1 MKKLISKKMRKKNS
15 RIIVIR
21 RNYKDTMITT
31 IMNNYEDSID
41 ADNDE
46 ILLKYD
52 NDKETPDW
60 NA

>member
-1 MKKLISKKMRKKNS
+1 MRKKNS